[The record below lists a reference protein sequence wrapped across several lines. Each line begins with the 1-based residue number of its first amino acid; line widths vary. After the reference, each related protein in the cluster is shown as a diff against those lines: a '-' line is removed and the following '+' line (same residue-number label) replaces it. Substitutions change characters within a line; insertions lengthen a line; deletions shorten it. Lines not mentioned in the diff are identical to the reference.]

1 MSTSSLSF
9 TRYEDYAICCI
20 HDSNLGA
27 HFGQSF
33 NQQISLVLQKM
44 LDYVR
49 KESLGNKPYNTL
61 GVKQKIVKP
70 NFDSQ
75 VFNLFLTKF
84 YRSSMVNIVQNLLNQ
99 MRSQTTIIFAQRYNL
114 DILTNNV
121 STKMNEFVIK
131 NLVSQ
136 MEDLRIH
143 SMQINERA
151 RIIYLKRY
159 KDFQILS
166 EEDTK
171 ELDEQVN
178 CVLKLVG
185 FYE

>member
-9 TRYEDYAICCI
+9 TRYEDYAICSI

-44 LDYVR
+44 LDYAR

-70 NFDSQ
+70 NFDSH

-84 YRSSMVNIVQNLLNQ
+84 YRSSMVNIMQNLLNQ